1 MKSVFRL
8 HNGWAS
14 FTRPSSETQGQLV
27 GTESKKSRANS
38 EPARVYK
45 LASLST
51 LTGPDFAFDFF
62 VPSRLT
68 AAGLDLNTERVGL
81 PVAQCWEHSPSTNM
95 AQFIIIIIIIIIIIA
110 HQSHLIVW
118 Y

>member
-1 MKSVFRL
+1 MGELHLLDHPRRPRSVNRD
-8 HNGWAS
+8 G
-14 FTRPSSETQGQLV
+14 TR
-27 GTESKKSRANS
+27 KSRANS

-45 LASLST
+45 LASWST

-81 PVAQCWEHSPSTNM
+81 PVAQC
-95 AQFIIIIIIIIIIIA
+95 
-110 HQSHLIVW
+110 
-118 Y
+118 